1 MKDLKNKWKEVSS
14 KEIKYPLLRWL
25 FSLFKRNII
34 VTLLIEYFWSIMSTF
49 NLLIMREILGYI
61 DGEYSNRDR
70 AVIFVIIMIF
80 FELVSRVLGTNIY
93 ILKNNLSRGI
103 NLSIMGLIYTK
114 IYKISGSNKKYSKGT
129 INNIIQSD
137 TSEVQEVVWMIPQV
151 SSSVFGFLMNSYALY
166 LIIGISSIIVI
177 LITIALTVFTYFIS
191 KYIRNWN
198 NQIK

>member
-1 MKDLKNKWKEVSS
+1 
-14 KEIKYPLLRWL
+14 
-25 FSLFKRNII
+25 
-34 VTLLIEYFWSIMSTF
+34 
-49 NLLIMREILGYI
+49 MREILGYI

-80 FELVSRVLGTNIY
+80 FELVSRILGTNIY

-137 TSEVQEVVWMIPQV
+137 TNEVQEVVWMIPQV
-151 SSSVFGFLMNSYALY
+151 SSSVFGLLMNSYALY